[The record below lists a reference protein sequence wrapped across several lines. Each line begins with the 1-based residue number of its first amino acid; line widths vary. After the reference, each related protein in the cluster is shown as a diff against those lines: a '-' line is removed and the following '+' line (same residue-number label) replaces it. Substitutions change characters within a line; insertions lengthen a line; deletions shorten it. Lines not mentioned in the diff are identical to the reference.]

1 MDVTA
6 VNETALVPNA
16 VENEQISQITL
27 AIENA
32 FNQLGQDNTLAMQLE
47 VCRSRVCELG
57 PGWEAEKQR
66 LQLCVAQDVQ
76 LASEH

>member
-16 VENEQISQITL
+16 VENEQISQISL

-47 VCRSRVCELG
+47 VCRSRFCI
-57 PGWEAEKQR
+57 
-66 LQLCVAQDVQ
+66 
-76 LASEH
+76 